1 MQGDFWDRESPWH
14 INANGRIVEQWRS
27 GWEVI
32 VSRFLKIWNLRNTGI
47 TWFKKGFLIMTI
59 WMSLKPRKQGKP
71 ELNFFYERCYFREHE
86 KLIYLWCLWAFISH
100 ICTSYFRETYQ
111 KPYKDDKVIIS
122 SLATVLK
129 SFSWRVH
136 VLKCLLRFSWNY
148 TYCICSLIFS
158 KTFNKRSLKSF
169 ELKDITFHFYFNSK
183 V

>member
-1 MQGDFWDRESPWH
+1 MREVCVTYKDKLFNFYENRLVPRVFSFSRCRVICGIGKVPD
-14 INANGRIVEQWRS
+14 INGRIVEPGEQWRS
-27 GWEVI
+27 GWEWI

-71 ELNFFYERCYFREHE
+71 ELNFFYERCYLREHE
-86 KLIYLWCLWAFISH
+86 KLKYLWCLWAFISH

-111 KPYKDDKVIIS
+111 KPYKDNKVIIS

-136 VLKCLLRFSWNY
+136 VLKCLLRFSW
-148 TYCICSLIFS
+148 TTRTAF
-158 KTFNKRSLKSF
+158 
-169 ELKDITFHFYFNSK
+169 
-183 V
+183 VV